1 MTLDRSGIRDVEDDT
16 RPAKNPRAR
25 WSLWSR
31 WWKVGES
38 RAPRRTVV
46 SASLTTTVALTV
58 LVAVGMITDQTVL
71 IPPLAATTAIITVT
85 PGSPLAQP
93 RHVLG
98 GHLLSCLVC
107 FTVLALGWHG
117 PWAAA
122 VACGAACGLGLLFKV
137 AHPPAMATVVMIM
150 LTEPRATLFTAL
162 LATGAA
168 LLVLV
173 QLISSRLQREVY
185 PTTWW

>member
-1 MTLDRSGIRDVEDDT
+1 MTPNPSGTRETEDDT
-16 RPAKNPRAR
+16 RPAKMPRAR
-25 WSLWSR
+25 WAR
-31 WWKVGES
+31 WWRVGEP
-38 RAPRRTVV
+38 RPPRRTVV
-46 SASLTTTVALTV
+46 SASVTTSVALTV
-58 LVAVGMITDQTVL
+58 LVAVGTLTHQTVL
-71 IPPLAATTAIITVT
+71 IPPLAATTAIVTAT

-122 VACGAACGLGLLFKV
+122 LACGAACGLGLLFKV

-150 LTEPRATLFTAL
+150 LTEPRATHFTAL
-162 LATGAA
+162 LATGAT

-173 QLISSRLQREVY
+173 QLVSSRLQREVY